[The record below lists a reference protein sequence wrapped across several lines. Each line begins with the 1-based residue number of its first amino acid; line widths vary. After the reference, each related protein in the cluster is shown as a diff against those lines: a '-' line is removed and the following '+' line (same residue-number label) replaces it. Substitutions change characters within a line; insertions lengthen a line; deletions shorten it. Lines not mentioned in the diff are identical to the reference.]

1 MLRQASGALR
11 RAVTSRRQASTLILA
26 DHDGGN
32 MTPSTLAALTAASKL
47 NETSAVLVAGAP
59 STVAEQAAKAQG
71 VEAVFHFGSYFD
83 TFIANSLSQSP
94 PEATDPLPADYA
106 EYAEYAAQKLAEGY
120 YGGVPVVTV
129 TPTKENALAGKIFG
143 CSP

>member
-1 MLRQASGALR
+1 MKPAR
-11 RAVTSRRQASTLILA
+11 V
-26 DHDGGN
+26 DGPSAFLWN
-32 MTPSTLAALTAASKL
+32 EISVPLEANTP
-47 NETSAVLVAGAP
+47 
-59 STVAEQAAKAQG
+59 QG

-94 PEATDPLPADYA
+94 PEAADPLPADYA
-106 EYAEYAAQKLAEGY
+106 EYAKYAAQKLAEGY